1 MTDPYRVLGVE
12 PTASDDEIK
21 RAYRELA
28 RKYHPDN
35 YQNNPLADLAEEK
48 MKEMN
53 EAYDQIT
60 KQRAGGGGHTASNSG
75 YKSQQSSYQQQSYSG
90 GSVYQQAR
98 QAINLGDL
106 GRAEQLLRTAPA
118 QNGEWH
124 FLMGSI
130 AYRKGWLDEAMQHYQ
145 MACRMDPTN
154 GEYRQ
159 ALAMM
164 QNGGQAYRPYGYG
177 GGMDACDCCT
187 SMMCLNC
194 LCGGCGGTEMPR
206 ANSGGSREV
215 ALPAVLAALSLL
227 LLYGRPSRPADGWA
241 W

>member
-21 RAYRELA
+21 RAYREMA

-48 MKEMN
+48 MKEIN

-60 KQRAGGGGHTASNSG
+60 KQRAGGGGYNASNAG
-75 YKSQQSSYQQQSYSG
+75 YQRQQSSYQQQSYSG

-187 SMMCLNC
+187 SLMCLNC
-194 LCGGCGGTEMPR
+194 LCGGCGG
-206 ANSGGSREV
+206 
-215 ALPAVLAALSLL
+215 
-227 LLYGRPSRPADGWA
+227 Y
-241 W
+241 

>member
-48 MKEMN
+48 MKEIN

-60 KQRAGGGGHTASNSG
+60 KQRAGGGGYNASNAG
-75 YKSQQSSYQQQSYSG
+75 YQRQQSSYQQQSYSG

-106 GRAEQLLRTAPA
+106 DRAEQLLRTAPA

-187 SMMCLNC
+187 SLMCLNC
-194 LCGGCGGTEMPR
+194 LCGGCGG
-206 ANSGGSREV
+206 
-215 ALPAVLAALSLL
+215 
-227 LLYGRPSRPADGWA
+227 Y
-241 W
+241 

>member
-1 MTDPYRVLGVE
+1 MTDPYQVLGVD
-12 PTASDDEIK
+12 PSASDDEIK

-48 MKEMN
+48 MKEIN
-53 EAYDQIT
+53 AAYESIT
-60 KQRAGGGGHTASNSG
+60 KERASG
-75 YKSQQSSYQQQSYSG
+75 THSAGSQSSYTNSNGSRQSSSSYQSG
-90 GSVYQQAR
+90 GTVYQQAR

-106 GRAEQLLRTAPA
+106 GRAEQLLRTAPT

-145 MACRMDPTN
+145 MACRLDPTN

-164 QNGGQAYRPYGYG
+164 QQGGQAYRPYGYG
-177 GGMDACDCCT
+177 GGADACDCCT
-187 SMMCLNC
+187 TMMCLNC
-194 LCGGCGGTEMPR
+194 LCGGCGG
-206 ANSGGSREV
+206 
-215 ALPAVLAALSLL
+215 
-227 LLYGRPSRPADGWA
+227 Y
-241 W
+241 